1 MTPDEKVMLPGKLLP
16 RPAAGRR
23 WCRRPFHLF
32 QWRDLRTLIE
42 ETSSAWNRHNAPRLG
57 AALAFYTM
65 FSLTPLLLIV
75 VSIAGMAF
83 GRQAAEGQIV
93 WQVRDL
99 VGATAAHVITG
110 ILQGAA
116 NTTHGV
122 LASIAGFAVLL
133 LGASAVFVELRDAL
147 NTIREVPAAA
157 GSGLADLFQI
167 VKARLFSFSLVLAVG
182 FLLLTSLGI
191 NAALA
196 AFGRYS
202 TVFVPLPASML
213 QIVNDLVSF
222 VVLTAL
228 FAAIYRVIP
237 EVRLEWRDVW
247 LGAVVTSILFTL
259 GKVGIG
265 LYLGKASFASAY
277 GAAASTVLFILWVYY
292 SSQVFFL
299 GAEFTRSFAHRF
311 GSHPE
316 ELSTPS
322 SPETL
327 QNSDG

>member
-1 MTPDEKVMLPGKLLP
+1 
-16 RPAAGRR
+16 
-23 WCRRPFHLF
+23 
-32 QWRDLRTLIE
+32 
-42 ETSSAWNRHNAPRLG
+42 
-57 AALAFYTM
+57 
-65 FSLTPLLLIV
+65 
-75 VSIAGMAF
+75 MAF

-122 LASIAGFAVLL
+122 LASIASILL

-167 VKARLFSFSLVLAVG
+167 VKARLFSFSLAAVG

-202 TVFVPLPASML
+202 TVFVPLPHRCCRSF
-213 QIVNDLVSF
+213 NDLVSF

-259 GKVGIG
+259 GKVGDEAFRAKPA
-265 LYLGKASFASAY
+265 LRRPMEPPLLPCCSFY
-277 GAAASTVLFILWVYY
+277 G
-292 SSQVFFL
+292 
-299 GAEFTRSFAHRF
+299 FTTRARFSFR
-311 GSHPE
+311 E
-316 ELSTPS
+316 RS
-322 SPETL
+322 SPGRLPTGSARIRR
-327 QNSDG
+327 N